1 MSLVKV
7 TNNTNKNQKFKL
19 PNGNEQE
26 LKKDDFIIIGNIN
39 EIKND
44 YIVSLLLKGFKIST
58 IEDDSNSSKDAS
70 NNINIES
77 NNKPKRKRGRPR
89 KVKED

>member
-26 LKKDDFIIIGNIN
+26 LKKDDFIIIGNAN

-58 IEDDSNSSKDAS
+58 IEDDSDSSKDAL